1 MLALGHGPLSFPR
14 ALAQAREEPAC
25 ADRVVQAY
33 EPKTYA
39 ADGRYVVIGA
49 GIASV
54 NEWANA
60 LDAGAKVI
68 SLLRNPA
75 PDEQDLNT
83 PRCFFEA
90 MGVDAFQELPFEE
103 RRRVPRARS
112 SRAPRRAGAAGS
124 TIVARGIEEDRSTR

>member
-1 MLALGHGPLSFPR
+1 M
-14 ALAQAREEPAC
+14 
-25 ADRVVQAY
+25 
-33 EPKTYA
+33 
-39 ADGRYVVIGA
+39 IGA

-90 MGVDAFQELPFEE
+90 LGIDAFQELSFDKRVAFLGQILKRHLAEPPRLDRHRRE
-103 RRRVPRARS
+103 RDQGGPLRPA
-112 SRAPRRAGAAGS
+112 
-124 TIVARGIEEDRSTR
+124 DR

>member
-1 MLALGHGPLSFPR
+1 M
-14 ALAQAREEPAC
+14 
-25 ADRVVQAY
+25 
-33 EPKTYA
+33 
-39 ADGRYVVIGA
+39 VIGA

-60 LDAGAKVI
+60 LDAGAKVV

-90 MGVDAFQELPFEE
+90 MGVDAFQELSFDE
-103 RRRVPRARS
+103 RVKFLGEILKGTSP
-112 SRAPRRAGAAGS
+112 SRAAGS
-124 TIVARGIEEDRSTR
+124 TSSRRGSRRAASTR

>member
-1 MLALGHGPLSFPR
+1 
-14 ALAQAREEPAC
+14 
-25 ADRVVQAY
+25 
-33 EPKTYA
+33 
-39 ADGRYVVIGA
+39 VVIGA

-60 LDAGAKVI
+60 LDAEAKVV

-90 MGVDAFQELPFEE
+90 MGIDAVQELPFEE
-103 RRRVPRARS
+103 RVAFLAEPPRLDRHRRQGDRREPLRPADRRDRLDRGGAGRPRAERLQP
-112 SRAPRRAGAAGS
+112 PRPRPG
-124 TIVARGIEEDRSTR
+124 